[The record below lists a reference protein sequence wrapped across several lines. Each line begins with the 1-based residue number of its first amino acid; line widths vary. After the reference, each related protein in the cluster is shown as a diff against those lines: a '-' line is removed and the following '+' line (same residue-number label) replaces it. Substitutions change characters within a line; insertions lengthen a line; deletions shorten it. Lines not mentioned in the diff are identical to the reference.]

1 MKINGAKIL
10 WEEGRGV
17 GSHTRRRAGGQGG
30 HVHSRAGTSPETVT
44 AARGAPARRS
54 VSPSQV
60 RRHHLLLLLS
70 AYSCASHRGR
80 RLLAGGSHRR
90 RPRATSAYVSPRACA
105 VAPPRPL
112 GGLGPRGGGGGAR
125 SALAHALCSPKGGG
139 SVLGLAARGPPFA
152 LGSGERRSGRAF
164 SSNDRRSPVAGLG
177 ASAASRVAAAG
188 AARASPPRRPPCQ
201 RPRALRGNLKFEIW
215 ERSLVENVEPGFRN
229 PGVPSS
235 LFFLIQTRRT

>member
-1 MKINGAKIL
+1 MPASRRVGRGRGGAGTAPQSRARGFPLRNEGSRRALHPDPARSWEMKINGAKIL

-54 VSPSQV
+54 VSPSQD

-112 GGLGPRGGGGGAR
+112 GGLGPRGGRGRGAVSSRACSVLSERRRERAGPGGARAAFRARERGAPIRSSVLIQR
-125 SALAHALCSPKGGG
+125 SALACCGAGSLCSLPGCCGWRCPC
-139 SVLGLAARGPPFA
+139 LAPP
-152 LGSGERRSGRAF
+152 
-164 SSNDRRSPVAGLG
+164 
-177 ASAASRVAAAG
+177 
-188 AARASPPRRPPCQ
+188 
-201 RPRALRGNLKFEIW
+201 
-215 ERSLVENVEPGFRN
+215 
-229 PGVPSS
+229 
-235 LFFLIQTRRT
+235 

>member
-112 GGLGPRGGGGGAR
+112 GGLGPRGGRRGGAVSSRACSVLSERRRERAGPGGAR
-125 SALAHALCSPKGGG
+125 
-139 SVLGLAARGPPFA
+139 
-152 LGSGERRSGRAF
+152 ERRSGRAF